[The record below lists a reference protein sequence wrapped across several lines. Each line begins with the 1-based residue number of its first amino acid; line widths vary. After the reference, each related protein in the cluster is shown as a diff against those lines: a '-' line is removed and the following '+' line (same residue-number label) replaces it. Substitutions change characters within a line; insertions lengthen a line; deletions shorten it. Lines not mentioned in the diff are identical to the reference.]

1 MLEVR
6 ANRLPNRGSH
16 RGGGAAGNIGTSK
29 AQGSGLLLRDGD
41 PMPLIG
47 RSRELDRI
55 LSTVRSASGS
65 ALAVTGG
72 HGTGKSALLAEIPAL
87 SGSHTVF
94 LAASASETGW
104 PLSGLTALLAAM
116 DDPVL
121 DRTAAELPPGS
132 PGGGD
137 VPALAGMLLGGLHRR
152 TSCRTVIVID
162 DADQLDARSQAV
174 IGYVARRLA
183 GTEITLVISLCTPAP
198 YSPFS
203 GLPALHLESLDYGDT
218 VRLLA
223 VLPEGPTTTAAAHA
237 VAAASNGNPL
247 AAVDLYRCLAE
258 LHAQGTRTL
267 PVPLPRLR
275 SLEAKHAAVIGALSP
290 HARQVLDLLSLSF
303 RSDLNVLAEIAA
315 DVWPAVD
322 ELVAVGVAARSGQL
336 VSIRDQLLRGHVFAA
351 MAPAARTAAHRS
363 LAQASED
370 TDAHGHR
377 WHLSFAAPGQRTPFR
392 LLRTAADLVSGGEVA
407 FAVECVERALTISPC
422 AAQTAAGLARVAELL
437 FSRGEF
443 AYAGRYLDWA
453 LHVTRNPGLTLRLTG
468 VSFQIEFIQGGTVR
482 PAMVLRLA
490 RELGMHDP
498 AYTASLLSTAA
509 LYFAERWEFR
519 DAQELLQEAARFQDA
534 ASAECQALSDGTRM
548 LVSVISG
555 RTGGPGPQPAP
566 AGDTRTLSLLVRGRA
581 LSYAEHYG
589 HAQEVL
595 STVLNSREAGDLV
608 WRETAALLAADNDI
622 RAGNVRSAVARIDG
636 LERNEP
642 ENRYLRGMRHV
653 LRVWRAHALGDEA
666 LAQACAAEAQRFA
679 GAQTHPAI
687 TAQLAACQGQ
697 AALLRGDLAEAL
709 AQLCRAVEV
718 GACLGSPTL
727 LRCEG
732 DLVEVLV
739 RLGRY
744 REAGQ
749 ALLRLESRSVGL
761 ASPWLLAVV
770 ARSRA
775 MLAEGEQ
782 SLQLFGRALEGRNGR
797 ESVLERGRTLL
808 CFAERLT
815 ALGRIRDARS
825 ALVRARVMFEEAGA
839 DAWTHHVTG
848 LLLEERAEPAGQRGN
863 PALLLLADH
872 ERALAKMVARG
883 MRNKEIAATLYV
895 SVRTVEVRLTAIYR
909 KLGVESRAQLTAL
922 AAGKVNPAAEP
933 YVLPAV

>member
-1 MLEVR
+1 
-6 ANRLPNRGSH
+6 
-16 RGGGAAGNIGTSK
+16 
-29 AQGSGLLLRDGD
+29 
-41 PMPLIG
+41 MPLIG

-55 LSTVRSASGS
+55 LTTVRSARES

-121 DRTAAELPPGS
+121 NRTAAELPAGT

-152 TSCRTVIVID
+152 TACRTVIVID
-162 DADQLDARSQAV
+162 DADKLDACSQAV

-183 GTEITLVISLCTPAP
+183 GTEITLIISLRTPAP
-198 YSPFS
+198 DSPFS
-203 GLPALHLESLDYGDT
+203 GLPALHLGSLDYGDT
-218 VRLLA
+218 VRLLT
-223 VLPEGPTTTAAAHA
+223 VLPAGPTTTAAAHA
-237 VAAASNGNPL
+237 VAAAANGNPL

-275 SLEAKHAAVIGALSP
+275 SLEAEHAAAIGALSP

-303 RSDLNVLAEIAA
+303 RSDINALAEVAA

-322 ELVAVGVAARSGQL
+322 ELVAGGVAVRSGPL

-370 TDAHGHR
+370 TDVHGHR
-377 WHLSFAAPGQRTPFR
+377 WHLSFAAPGPRTPFR
-392 LLRTAADLVSGGEVA
+392 LLSSAADLVSGGEVA

-422 AAQTAAGLARVAELL
+422 AAQTAAGLVRVAELL
-437 FSRGEF
+437 FNRGEF
-443 AYAGRYLDWA
+443 AYAGRYLDWG
-453 LHVTRNPGLTLRLTG
+453 LHVTRNPLLILRLTG
-468 VSFQIEFIQGGTVR
+468 VSFQIEFMQGGTVR

-498 AYTASLLSTAA
+498 AYTASLLCAAA
-509 LYFAERWEFR
+509 LYFAERWELR

-534 ASAECQALSDGTRM
+534 ASAECLAVSDRARM
-548 LVSVISG
+548 LVSVIGG
-555 RTGGPGPQPAP
+555 RTGGPAHQPAP
-566 AGDTRTLSLLVRGRA
+566 AGDTRMLSLLVRGRA

-589 HAQEVL
+589 QAQEAF
-595 STVLNSREAGDLV
+595 STVLSSSGAGDKV
-608 WRETAALLAADNDI
+608 WREAAALLAADNDI
-622 RAGNVRSAVARIDG
+622 RAGNVRSAVARID
-636 LERNEP
+636 EIDQNEP
-642 ENRYLRGMRHV
+642 QNKYLRGMRHV
-653 LRVWRAHALGDEA
+653 LWVWRAHALGDEA

-679 GAQTHPAI
+679 GETHPAI
-687 TAQLAACQGQ
+687 TAQLAACRGQ
-697 AALLRGDLAEAL
+697 SALLRGDLAAAL
-709 AQLCRAVEV
+709 AQLCRAAEV
-718 GACLGSPTL
+718 GACLGSPAL

-739 RLGRY
+739 RLGRH

-761 ASPWLLAVV
+761 GSPWLLAVV

-775 MLAEGEQ
+775 MLADGEQ
-782 SLQLFGRALEGRNGR
+782 SLQLFSRTLEGRNGR

-808 CFAERLT
+808 CYAERLA

-825 ALVRARVMFEEAGA
+825 ALMRARVMFEEAGA
-839 DAWTHHVTG
+839 DGWTHHVTG